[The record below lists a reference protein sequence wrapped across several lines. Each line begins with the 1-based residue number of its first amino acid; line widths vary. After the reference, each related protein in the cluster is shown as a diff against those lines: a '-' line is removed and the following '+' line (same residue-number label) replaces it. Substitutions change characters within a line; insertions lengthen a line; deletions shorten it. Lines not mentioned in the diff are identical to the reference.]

1 MISDKSVFIEKRFGE
16 IRASLSDINKAKSN
30 LNWQPKVKLEDW
42 IDQTKEST
50 L

>member
-1 MISDKSVFIEKRFGE
+1 ISEETILLEPREGE
-16 IRASLSDINKAKSN
+16 AKVTLADINKAKSN